1 MRWLCVLACTSFN
14 FMKRWLFVLCFVS
27 LFIVGTLSVGIGHN
41 SFIYA
46 TNIHKFL
53 VISWLGIV
61 FLLQIIKRTFD
72 ILKTYETYMCV
83 HFGGPTAVVTQ

>member
-1 MRWLCVLACTSFN
+1 MLVCSTVI
-14 FMKRWLFVLCFVS
+14 FVLVCLLMLALS
-27 LFIVGTLSVGIGHN
+27 LGSIAPN

-53 VISWLGIV
+53 VCSWLGIV

-72 ILKTYETYMCV
+72 ILKTFGTYMCV
-83 HFGGPTAVVTQ
+83 NFGGFTAVVT

>member
-1 MRWLCVLACTSFN
+1 MVALA
-14 FMKRWLFVLCFVS
+14 
-27 LFIVGTLSVGIGHN
+27 HN

-46 TNIHKFL
+46 TNIHKYH
-53 VISWLGIV
+53 VNSWLGIV